1 MDQILRLEVP
11 ADYRIVEE
19 LTRDAFWDHHVPGCD
34 EHFLAHIL
42 RSSPD
47 FIPELD
53 FVALVKQADG
63 SWQIAGNIMYTKAII
78 RTAKGE
84 IDNIISFGPLS
95 VAPGCQKRGLGAAL
109 VRHTINLASE
119 RGYEAILIY
128 GDPLYYSRFGFI
140 AAEQFGIRTKDA
152 YFSPALQALEL
163 IQGSLSSAEGLF
175 IESASYSLDSEAAD
189 LFDATFQAREKGF
202 KPSQLRFQELLA
214 QSHT

>member
-34 EHFLAHIL
+34 EHYLAHIL

>member
-1 MDQILRLEVP
+1 MDQILRLQVP

-34 EHFLAHIL
+34 EHYLAHIL

-47 FIPELD
+47 FIPDLD

-119 RGYEAILIY
+119 RGYDAILIY

-175 IESASYSLDSEAAD
+175 IESASYSLDSEAAV

>member
-34 EHFLAHIL
+34 EHYLAHIL

-84 IDNIISFGPLS
+84 IDNIISFGPLN

>member
-34 EHFLAHIL
+34 EHYLAHIL

-63 SWQIAGNIMYTKAII
+63 SWHIAGNIMYTKAII

>member
-34 EHFLAHIL
+34 EHYLAHIL

-163 IQGSLSSAEGLF
+163 IQGSLSWAEGLF

>member
-34 EHFLAHIL
+34 EHYLAHIL

-84 IDNIISFGPLS
+84 IDNLISFGPLS

>member
-1 MDQILRLEVP
+1 LGSSRS
-11 ADYRIVEE
+11 R
-19 LTRDAFWDHHVPGCD
+19 CD
-34 EHFLAHIL
+34 EHYLAHIL

-63 SWQIAGNIMYTKAII
+63 RWQIAGNIMYTKAII

-109 VRHTINLASE
+109 VRHTIILASE

-163 IQGSLSSAEGLF
+163 IQGSLSSAEGCLSSQPATAW
-175 IESASYSLDSEAAD
+175 IPRRQI

-202 KPSQLRFQELLA
+202 KPSQLPLSGALA

>member
-34 EHFLAHIL
+34 EHYLAHIL

-128 GDPLYYSRFGFI
+128 GDPLFYSRFGFI